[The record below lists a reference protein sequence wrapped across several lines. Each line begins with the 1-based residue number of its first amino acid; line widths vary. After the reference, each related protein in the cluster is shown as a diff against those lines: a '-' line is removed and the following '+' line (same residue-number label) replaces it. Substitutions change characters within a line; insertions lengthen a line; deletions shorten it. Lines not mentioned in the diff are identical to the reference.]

1 MSLKR
6 LESSMLIT
14 AFPYICL
21 PIVIITYII
30 IAMLFKIFDL
40 KKRNQILQ
48 EEYEKAILR
57 EKQLLLLTIK
67 LKRGLFLTILLI
79 PTKLLILTKI

>member
-1 MSLKR
+1 
-6 LESSMLIT
+6 MLIT

-57 EKQLLLLTIK
+57 EKTTATVNNK
-67 LKRGLFLTILLI
+67 
-79 PTKLLILTKI
+79 TKKGFYF

>member
-1 MSLKR
+1 
-6 LESSMLIT
+6 MLIT